1 MISSGVPARET
12 VTLQFQVILAHARPP
27 GIREGL
33 VSKDLYLVR
42 ELRAHQLKSAV
53 AIFLVLVY
61 T

>member
-12 VTLQFQVILAHARPP
+12 DTLQFQVILAHARPP

-42 ELRAHQLKSAV
+42 ELRGSPVEIRRCHFSC
-53 AIFLVLVY
+53 